1 MSGSIF
7 SGFIARPNRDRHKTM
22 TSRRCLAALTTLLLL
37 FIAPLFAQTPSR
49 GCGQTL
55 AETTYVSCPLPL
67 NIRPVRDFTHKVP
80 KIIFKKMVKD
90 KEHKATYSIVFTSNG
105 TPRVFLKSDKISLG
119 IPLTY
124 KIKLKHKTFGK
135 DEASGK
141 TELLFTAPLRFDTGW
156 NVGTSEEPKLTWA
169 PVTQAW
175 MAEAVMVDFPTLAN
189 EKIRKTLKKQ
199 LIEFRKEIRQLDNA
213 RDRLNEVQYLTQL
226 VSSQTLLARIKVI
239 SAHADK
245 ITQDLETNQPF
256 LKSVLRCMISE
267 NNDTLVSTSLLAEPV
282 PYGIPYDTTSLR
294 FRTAL
299 SEQIISNAARKLER
313 QTVLVDTRRGVLI
326 TQVESRYSG
335 DNIQLKLTLRSEQIG
350 SSRQENAVI
359 TLYATPTPD
368 ANGNQ
373 VVFQNLTLDPT
384 SKQNAPEWA
393 KVPELFASIR
403 KIFVLNVEQQLQQS
417 VKGMT
422 GNFGGASYQM
432 QIDFELRDLKMTR
445 ACVVNQQIVSEGVIY
460 GVLRV
465 QKK

>member
-1 MSGSIF
+1 
-7 SGFIARPNRDRHKTM
+7 M
-22 TSRRCLAALTTLLLL
+22 TSLRCRVTNVLTTFLM
-37 FIAPLFAQTPSR
+37 FFSAPLFAQTPTR
-49 GCGQTL
+49 GCGQIL
-55 AETTYVSCPLPL
+55 AETTYVACPLPL
-67 NIRPVRDFTHKVP
+67 NIRPTRDFTHKVP
-80 KIIFKKMVKD
+80 KIVFKKVVKD

-119 IPLTY
+119 IPLAY

-135 DEASGK
+135 DEATGK
-141 TELLFTAPLRFDTGW
+141 TELLFTAPLRFDASW
-156 NVGTSEEPKLTWA
+156 NVGTSDEPKLTWA

-226 VSSQTLLARIKVI
+226 VSSQSLLAHMDIV
-239 SAHADK
+239 SAHVDK
-245 ITQDLETNQPF
+245 ITQDIETNAPF
-256 LKSVLRCMISE
+256 LKAVLRCVISE
-267 NNDTLVSTSLLAEPV
+267 TVDTSISTTLLAEPV
-282 PYGIPYDTTSLR
+282 PFGIPYDTTTLR

-326 TQVESRYSG
+326 TQVEPRYSG
-335 DNIQLKLTLRSEQIG
+335 ENIQLKLSLRSEQIG
-350 SSRQENAVI
+350 SSRQENATI

-368 ANGNQ
+368 ASGNQ
-373 VVFQNLTLDPT
+373 VVFQNLTLDAP

-432 QIDFELRDLKMTR
+432 QIDFDLHDLKMTR

-465 QKK
+465 HKK